1 MIIKRS
7 ILNNLKFKKIKLM
20 EDYLFKCNL
29 LKKNNIARKLDENL
43 ATYRILDKS
52 RSSKRLKNI
61 SYLWNINKNYN
72 KLSFLKNCI
81 SIICISINS
90 IKKYGLK

>member
-1 MIIKRS
+1 
-7 ILNNLKFKKIKLM
+7 LG
-20 EDYLFKCNL
+20 
-29 LKKNNIARKLDENL
+29 ENL
-43 ATYRILDKS
+43 AFYRILNIS

-61 SYLWNINKNYN
+61 FWLWRINKNYN
-72 KLSFLKNCI
+72 KLSFMKNLL